1 LRGRRKG
8 LYPGDG
14 PDLRRSDLQA
24 FECSEYFH
32 LAELSPIASLV
43 YGLAYKL
50 TKGGE
55 NLFFASADS
64 VASYLGRSASQVRR
78 GLKQLE
84 AYGLF
89 ELESAKTFRTNS
101 YRVLSHK
108 DWATQHPRRCC
119 KKIEFP
125 YTAEGD
131 PLGRQLWQ
139 ITGGR
144 VEFQQFQV
152 ANLRKLGLTDE
163 EIIAE
168 FSGFWKQKGN
178 ILNERDVSPYFY
190 TTLRSAKRE
199 EGKEP
204 TLTE

>member
-1 LRGRRKG
+1 MKG
-8 LYPGDG
+8 GARTLYEVDG
-14 PDLRRSDLQA
+14 PEPRLSDLHA

-32 LAELSPIASLV
+32 LAELSPICSLV

-64 VASYLGRSASQVRR
+64 IAGYLGRSPSQVRR

-84 AYGLF
+84 AYGLLN
-89 ELESAKTFRTNS
+89 LESAKTFRTNS

-108 DWATQHPRRCC
+108 DWAAQHPGRCC

-125 YTAEGD
+125 YTDEGD
-131 PLGRQLWQ
+131 LLGKQLWQ

-144 VEFQQFQV
+144 VKFQQFQV
-152 ANLRKLGLTDE
+152 TNLRKLGFSDE

-168 FSGFWKQKGN
+168 FADLWKETGHN
-178 ILNERDVSPYFY
+178 LVERDVSPYFY
-190 TTLRSAKRE
+190 KTLQTAKGRRE
-199 EGKEP
+199 KSLP
-204 TLTE
+204 